1 MASRKIKKKH
11 LIYEADTLASL
22 LFEQDLFG
30 DEGDE
35 EGGEDEA
42 AEEEGG
48 EDEAAE
54 EAPADEGEEGEE
66 GEEGDDAAEEEEKLD
81 VDLEDEVK
89 LSKSIDQDLE
99 ALLIDFETDARKS
112 KEIKDTETEAA
123 EEVAESLHLGMLL
136 EQDDYEKEIDL
147 DRFTAEV
154 ARLVKNYTSLL
165 DMEKMLVS
173 KAREFVATRY
183 GTEAE
188 AELVDT
194 LNSKHDIEID
204 TSPVA
209 SGDEPEESTPI
220 AVGAGT
226 GAAGGTGG

>member
-1 MASRKIKKKH
+1 MSSRKRRKLGK
-11 LIYEADTLASL
+11 LFYESNSLAGL
-22 LFEQDLFG
+22 LFEQEEDLFADEPEEDTEGEEAEGG
-30 DEGDE
+30 DEGADE
-35 EGGEDEA
+35 EGAEGADEEGAEGEEA
-42 AEEEGG
+42 EGEEAEEE
-48 EDEAAE
+48 D
-54 EAPADEGEEGEE
+54 
-66 GEEGDDAAEEEEKLD
+66 EKLD

-112 KEIKDTETEAA
+112 KEIDDTALDTVE
-123 EEVAESLHLGMLL
+123 ESLHLGMLL
-136 EQDDYEKEIDL
+136 EQDDYEAEIDL

-183 GTEAE
+183 GEKAE
-188 AELVDT
+188 QDLVDT
-194 LNSKHDIEID
+194 LSAKHDVDIVDSPAEAEDSAKD
-204 TSPVA
+204 T
-209 SGDEPEESTPI
+209 TPI

-226 GAAGGTGG
+226 GAAGGSAA